1 MKNSENDNN
10 SKDIEVPLNIF
21 ESHLIE
27 AINKVEGFSYGD
39 IKYLNKYPNEISE
52 KVLILL
58 LEYACLA
65 QNYVPIELGRK
76 KIEEINKK
84 WLCDNLIRVSRK
96 CIDFSNEWE
105 YRRLVE
111 LVVEAVPKLKGELLK
126 LGENSENLEIREV
139 VEDFL

>member
-1 MKNSENDNN
+1 M
-10 SKDIEVPLNIF
+10 
-21 ESHLIE
+21 
-27 AINKVEGFSYGD
+27 
-39 IKYLNKYPNEISE
+39 
-52 KVLILL
+52 
-58 LEYACLA
+58 A

-76 KIEEINKK
+76 KIDEINKK